1 MTAPSPRPAPYPA
14 KTAAKGW
21 RFELVYEAIE
31 QSDTWPL
38 AAEIPLCQHALLMMW
53 LVAWMQVPCGSLP
66 ADEDLIRA
74 KCRIPVE
81 VWPAMRAVM
90 MRGWWLADDGR
101 LYHNTLVKRVEEMM
115 ARRRSDADRQ
125 AKRRGRVTP
134 DTEPPSPEN
143 PPGAPGGHDDVTR
156 DTAVSRAGVPPESS
170 TDNRQPNTVVTEVDF
185 SGRSARA
192 RASPSPAVGFADT
205 KAGEVG
211 RAFERAGLPAASIN
225 LADPRLAALI
235 AQGATPEEFEGLAR
249 EALRKRVDDA
259 YAWTLAVLPK
269 RREDAAAIAMAPKA
283 AVTVAEN
290 PDVERTLAALA
301 EQDRHRKEAAAET
314 RKRWADILA
323 AREAEKGQQA

>member
-1 MTAPSPRPAPYPA
+1 MTTPAPRPAPYPA

-31 QSDTWPL
+31 QSDTWSL
-38 AAEIPLCQHALLMMW
+38 AAEIPMCQHALLMMW

-74 KCRIPVE
+74 KCRIPVD
-81 VWPAMRAVM
+81 VWPSVRAVM
-90 MRGWWLADDGR
+90 MRGWWPADDGR
-101 LYHNTLVKRVEEMM
+101 LYHNTLVMRVEEMM

-125 AKRRGRVTP
+125 AKRRAKVTP

-143 PPGAPGGHDDVTR
+143 PPGAHTGHSDVTR
-156 DTAVSRAGVPPESS
+156 DTAVSRAEVHPESS

-192 RASPSPAVGFADT
+192 RASPAPEVGFADT

-235 AQGATPEEFEGLAR
+235 AQGATPDEFEGLAR
-249 EALRKRVDDA
+249 EALRKQVDDP
-259 YAWTLAVLPK
+259 YAWTLVVLPK
-269 RREDAAAIAMAPKA
+269 RREDAAAIALAPKA
-283 AVTVAEN
+283 PVTVAEN
-290 PDVERTLAALA
+290 PDVARTAAALA
-301 EQDRHRKEAAAET
+301 EMKKNREEAPAA
-314 RKRWADILA
+314 RKRWLEKCA
-323 AREAEKGQQA
+323 ARAAEKGQA